1 MTKERDKELS
11 FQKNNKSKYHNKDIR
26 ERTYLNE
33 KQICKIP
40 DTYSTY
46 GGGYLYFRAFYHY
59 HSDLAGSDCIC
70 KSGNLFYRDAS
81 GVEEGYH
88 KLFDLSVDRSCGS
101 SSFFRIFRWAGQVF
115 GPTGGYLIGYIFLAL
130 IGGYFVEKF
139 TGKLAMYFVGMV
151 LGTIVLYAFGTAW
164 LAFQTGMT
172 FGAALMAGVIPYIPG
187 DLVKIILAVLVGNEV
202 RKRLMAANLV

>member
-1 MTKERDKELS
+1 MK
-11 FQKNNKSKYHNKDIR
+11 NKSVKSLTLIALMAAVICILGPFTITIPISPVPIAFANLAIYFTVMLLGWKKGTISCLI
-26 ERTYLNE
+26 YLL
-33 KQICKIP
+33 I
-40 DTYSTY
+40 
-46 GGGYLYFRAFYHY
+46 GLV
-59 HSDLAGSDCIC
+59 
-70 KSGNLFYRDAS
+70 
-81 GVEEGYH
+81 GVPVFPH
-88 KLFDLSVDRSCGS
+88 FPV
-101 SSFFRIFRWAGQVF
+101 AGQVF